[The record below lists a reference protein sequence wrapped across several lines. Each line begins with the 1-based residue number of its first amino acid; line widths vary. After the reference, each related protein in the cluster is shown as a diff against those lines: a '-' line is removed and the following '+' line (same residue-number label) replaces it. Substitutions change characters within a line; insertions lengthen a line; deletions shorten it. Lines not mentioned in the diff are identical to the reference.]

1 MTNENGGR
9 SAPAQRF
16 PEPDDTEL
24 NMTPMIDIAFQLII
38 FFLLSLKFKTVD
50 ERIDAMLP
58 KDRGPQPRPDWIDAE
73 TKIKVKVFRRDL
85 DDPQRAYTLIK
96 VDNAAQ
102 YRLPTGWR
110 GRRIEQEKAPERVRQ
125 YDAVV
130 ASVQSEISKRL
141 AIYGGADKVKG
152 EISAPPPRGGAVP
165 HGDVIALLD
174 AFLREGVTNVNFE
187 GTPPPLNTTERAARA
202 AGRR

>member
-1 MTNENGGR
+1 MANENGGR

-24 NMTPMIDIAFQLII
+24 NMTPMIDIVFQLII

-50 ERIDAMLP
+50 QRIDAMLP
-58 KDRGPQPRPDWIDAE
+58 DRGMAPTPDFQAAE
-73 TKIKVKVFRRDL
+73 TKIKLKVFRRDL
-85 DDPQRAYTLIK
+85 EDPQRTYTLIK

-110 GRRIEQEKAPERVRQ
+110 GRRVELEKAPERVRQ

-187 GTPPPLNTTERAARA
+187 GTAPPLNTTERAARA